1 MPFLQTIGNALKQI
15 IEKKNKQRF
24 LGPDS
29 KSKIFNGLKQ
39 STSKPADNDA
49 RQLSFLS
56 TVIGNWHR
64 LIVLNTYMYLMRI
77 IIVHMYVENKIL
89 LSYHSNITSMSKQ
102 IVCQLQGSH

>member
-1 MPFLQTIGNALKQI
+1 MILVQGKPNLAKSSGLNFQKCTPLP
-15 IEKKNKQRF
+15 E
-24 LGPDS
+24 S

-49 RQLSFLS
+49 RKLSFIS

-77 IIVHMYVENKIL
+77 IIVHMCVEIVKYYYV
-89 LSYHSNITSMSKQ
+89 T
-102 IVCQLQGSH
+102 IVTLHH